1 MVDPVNF
8 LTYVRQFITFFN
20 YFCMAFTIL
29 LSLIYIAQ
37 LIISFIRVR
46 RNDRARQ
53 SNDYGR
59 YVASENLL
67 PISLLIPAY
76 NEEENIVSNIRSL
89 LTIDYPQ
96 FEIVVV
102 NDGSTDHTHDRVVEA
117 FGLYPIETAVKT
129 SLPTKEFRG
138 VYYNIEYPNLIYVDK
153 ENGGKSDALNAGI
166 NVSSYP
172 LFACLDADSRIEP
185 DALLKLSIE
194 FLKNTDTIVAGGLV
208 RIANGF
214 KIKDGRVSGFSMP
227 PQMIERFQIVEYY
240 RSFLSGRVSWGA
252 TNSMLIV
259 SGAFGVFQKQAVIE
273 VGGYKTN
280 TIGEDMEIVV
290 RLHEY
295 MRAHKR
301 RYKIIFCEDSVCWTQ
316 GPMSL
321 RDIRSQRRRWQIGLL
336 DTLLA
341 HKRLFLNPRYGSVG
355 LLAIPYNWVFELLGA
370 VVEALGYVIIPF
382 SLVMGE
388 LNLFFF
394 TLYFLLAV
402 LLGVILSMGSLI
414 LEQYTRRSVMSAKQ
428 CLSLSLYAI
437 LENFGYRQVITLFRL
452 EGILKY
458 RKLRKTW
465 GNIRRK
471 EVGQ

>member
-1 MVDPVNF
+1 MNF
-8 LTYVRQFITFFN
+8 ITYVRYFITFFN

-29 LSLIYIAQ
+29 LSLIYIIQ
-37 LIISFIRVR
+37 LIISYIAVR
-46 RNDRARQ
+46 RNDKARQ

-59 YVASENLL
+59 YVSSENLL

-76 NEEENIVSNIRSL
+76 NEQENIVSNIRSL
-89 LTIDYPQ
+89 LKIDYPQ

-102 NDGSTDHTHDRVVEA
+102 NDGSTDSTHEKIVET
-117 FGLYPIETAVKT
+117 FGLYKIESAVKT
-129 SLPTKEFRG
+129 SIPTKEVRG
-138 VYYNIEYPNLIYVDK
+138 VYYNIRYPNLLYVDK

-166 NVSSYP
+166 NISSYP

-214 KIKDGRVSGFSMP
+214 RIKDGVVSSFSMP
-227 PQMIERFQIVEYY
+227 PKMIERFQIVEYY

-259 SGAFGVFQKQAVIE
+259 SGAFGVFKKQAVIE

-290 RLHEY
+290 RLHRY
-295 MRAHKR
+295 MREHR
-301 RYKIIFCEDSVCWTQ
+301 RKYQIIFCEDAVCWTQ
-316 GPMSL
+316 GPMSVA
-321 RDIRSQRRRWQIGLL
+321 DIRSQRRRWQIGLL

-341 HKRLFLNPRYGSVG
+341 HKSLFLNPRYGSVG
-355 LLAIPYNWVFELLGA
+355 LLAVPYNWVFELLGA

-388 LNLFFF
+388 LNMFFF
-394 TLYFLLAV
+394 VVYFLLAA
-402 LLGVILSMGSLI
+402 LLGIVLSMGSLI
-414 LEQYTRRSVMSAKQ
+414 LEQYTRKSVMSARQ
-428 CLSLSLYAI
+428 CLSLSLYAV
-437 LENFGYRQVITLFRL
+437 LENFGYRQMITLFRL
-452 EGILKY
+452 EGMLKY

-465 GNIRRK
+465 GRIRRK
-471 EVGQ
+471 EVEQ

>member
-1 MVDPVNF
+1 MNF
-8 LTYVRQFITFFN
+8 LTYVRYFISFFN
-20 YFCMAFTIL
+20 YFCMAFTLL

-46 RNDRARQ
+46 KNDKARQ

-59 YVASENLL
+59 YVSSENLL

-89 LTIDYPQ
+89 LKIDYPQ

-102 NDGSTDHTHDRVVEA
+102 NDGSTDHTHEKVVEA

-166 NVSSYP
+166 NISSYP

-214 KIKDGRVSGFSMP
+214 KIRDGRVSGFSMP
-227 PQMIERFQIVEYY
+227 PRMIERFQIVEYY

-259 SGAFGVFQKQAVIE
+259 SGAFGVFQKQAVVE

-301 RYKIIFCEDSVCWTQ
+301 KYKIIFCEDSVCWTQ

-321 RDIRSQRRRWQIGLL
+321 RDIRSQRRRWQIGLM

-355 LLAIPYNWVFELLGA
+355 LLAVPYNWVFELLGA
-370 VVEALGYVIIPF
+370 VVEVLGYVIIPF

-402 LLGVILSMGSLI
+402 LLGVVLSMGSLI
-414 LEQYTRRSVMSAKQ
+414 LEQYTRKSVMSAKQ
-428 CLSLSLYAI
+428 CLSLSLYAL
-437 LENFGYRQVITLFRL
+437 LENFGYRQAITLFRL

-465 GNIRRK
+465 GKIQRR
-471 EVGQ
+471 EVEQ

>member
-1 MVDPVNF
+1 MNF
-8 LTYVRQFITFFN
+8 ITYVRYFISFFN
-20 YFCMAFTIL
+20 YFCMAFTLL
-29 LSLIYIAQ
+29 LSLIYISQ

-46 RNDRARQ
+46 KNDKARQ

-59 YVASENLL
+59 YVSSENLL

-89 LTIDYPQ
+89 LKIDYPQ

-102 NDGSTDHTHDRVVEA
+102 NDGSTDHTHEKVVEA

-214 KIKDGRVSGFSMP
+214 KIRDGRVSGFSMP
-227 PQMIERFQIVEYY
+227 PRMIERFQIVEYY

-259 SGAFGVFQKQAVIE
+259 SGAFGVFQKQAVVE

-301 RYKIIFCEDSVCWTQ
+301 KYKIIFCEDSVCWTQ

-321 RDIRSQRRRWQIGLL
+321 RDIRSQRRRWQIGLM

-355 LLAIPYNWVFELLGA
+355 LLAVPYNWVFELLGA
-370 VVEALGYVIIPF
+370 VVEVLGYVIIPF

-402 LLGVILSMGSLI
+402 LLGVVLSMGSLI
-414 LEQYTRRSVMSAKQ
+414 LEQYTRKSVMSAKQ
-428 CLSLSLYAI
+428 CLSLSLYAL
-437 LENFGYRQVITLFRL
+437 LENFGYRQAITLFRL

-465 GNIRRK
+465 GKIQRR
-471 EVGQ
+471 EVEQ